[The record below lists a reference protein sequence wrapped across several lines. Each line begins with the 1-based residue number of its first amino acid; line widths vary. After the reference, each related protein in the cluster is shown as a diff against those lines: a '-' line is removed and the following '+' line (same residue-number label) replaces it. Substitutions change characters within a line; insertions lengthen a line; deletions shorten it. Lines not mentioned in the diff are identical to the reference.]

1 MKHTPFFSIVIPTL
15 NEEKYLP
22 LLLEDLTKQSYQDFE
37 VLHIDGISE
46 DKTISKAKEFQDILD
61 VTSHVTEI
69 RNVSHQRNI
78 GAQAAKGTW
87 IIFMDADNR
96 LPTYFLDGIRYK
108 IAKKPDTELFTTW
121 VSIDSDKSLNQPIEQ
136 TINFGLEAGRIVGK
150 EWSVGAL
157 IGIKKSI
164 LTDEYLFDTKQKVAE
179 DTLFVKK
186 LVDNGYIFN
195 IFREPKYSFS
205 IRRLESQGTVKIAR
219 SWAKMTINYFLGK
232 DFTENDFGYKME
244 GGASHTHHAIEQFAL
259 NKIIKSSTKKQLQQ
273 AKKLLRYLT
282 RKFDL

>member
-1 MKHTPFFSIVIPTL
+1 MKHAPFFSIVIPTL
-15 NEEKYLP
+15 NEEHYLP
-22 LLLEDLTKQSYQDFE
+22 LLLGDLTQQSYQDFE
-37 VLHIDGISE
+37 VLHIDGNSE
-46 DKTISKAKEFQDILD
+46 DKTIEKARSFQDRLD

-69 RNVSHQRNI
+69 RNVSHQRNM
-78 GAQAAKGTW
+78 GAEAARGTW

-96 LPTYFLDGIRYK
+96 LPAYFLDGIRYK
-108 IAKKPDTELFTTW
+108 IAKNSKTELFTTW

-136 TINFGLEAGRIVGK
+136 TINFGLEAGKIVGK

-157 IGIKKSI
+157 IGIKKDI
-164 LTDEYLFDTKQKVAE
+164 LKKEYLFDTKQKVAE

-186 LVDNGYIFN
+186 LVDAGFIFS

-205 IRRLESQGTVKIAR
+205 IRRLEAQGTVKIAR
-219 SWAKMTINYFLGK
+219 TWAKLTINYFLGK

-273 AKKLLRYLT
+273 AKALLKQLT
-282 RKFDL
+282 KKFDL